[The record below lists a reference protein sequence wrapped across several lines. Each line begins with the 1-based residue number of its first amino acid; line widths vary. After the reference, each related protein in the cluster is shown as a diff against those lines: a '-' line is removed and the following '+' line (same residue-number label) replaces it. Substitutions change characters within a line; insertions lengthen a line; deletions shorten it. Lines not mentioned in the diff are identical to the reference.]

1 MDNKTTQLDFKLLVD
16 QSLNLLDSLNTALRC
31 DAIQFLLQTLKCKYP
46 EACDQVVRNLF
57 SHIAAGNDSDGGGG
71 GGTQQQ
77 ELARTKQLQLLLT
90 AKKEKKEPGTG
101 GEAEIKRENDDD
113 EAGSTDL
120 NQNFEKILCKEEFL
134 CLEEEEEDFLDDADT
149 QNSSSLQFNAG
160 NNVDALA
167 LGPGDPLD
175 LIHTGSSLLVKRKYA
190 ATFEDEDQLAE
201 DANSNSSD
209 GKLVKRKRTNNMHL
223 TVTSVRRKE
232 ARSRLGEGYIFH
244 EDSQYTMRYHHSTGE
259 FSERAF
265 KAQFR
270 ALLRIALSQHHKPF
284 LRQFYENFVVNGRLL
299 GTTPSA
305 RVLKEL
311 REQRVEEWRR
321 HRERRQLVSM
331 MKQSEQ
337 KLEEIQQEQQR
348 EEIQQQQQLEE
359 IQQQQQLEEIQRQH
373 QLPAISFGDSEL
385 ESETESQLSSAA
397 QEIMKFEE
405 FIDEGVGAGRLIDGL
420 EMELETDDMLA
431 GAGSVLDSV
440 NSASGHSSNSSSS
453 GSGSGANGNGISSG
467 VVLENNS
474 HHSHHLSSSSSAN
487 LVINGLTSSNSIS
500 NNNNNNNNNNN
511 GSLHCP
517 QLSLQTQDQTGAS
530 LKPSHHLPMSMSLEN
545 RDAKSGQALGNAN
558 VSMPSSSSGHA
569 SEIQQH
575 QQQNHYNSSNNPL
588 SMMGGMMHQQ
598 QQQHVSMQQQ
608 HQMMQGQGFPQH
620 GTSMMVNRQMPA
632 LAALSNLGDTPP
644 ISSQLNSSLE
654 LDDNDLSPDEDDDDL
669 EHDLDELEAAKQQL
683 IDGGSSS
690 STSLQAPPSQHG
702 SGSGGSGGQTP
713 GSKKNKPSYNCL
725 LCPKSYRKRKSLLD
739 HYKMHPGFCHDC
751 GQPNGN
757 TLAEVILHNR
767 TMHVKEFP
775 FVCET
780 CGESYSRKQQF
791 HAHVESHN
799 KKEIKTFPCGECG
812 VKFPQKKLQQHFE
825 ETGHKADGAICEV
838 CGEEFQS
845 KNALYQHIIR
855 VHKRDNFFE
864 CHICHNRFTL
874 KANLERHVQL
884 HTEVKRPYVCD
895 LCGSSYYTY
904 PALKEHYSNAHVDVS
919 ECKCTLCG
927 KRFGSAKSL
936 QRHLPSHSEERPHCC
951 NYCDQVGFVKII

>member
-1 MDNKTTQLDFKLLVD
+1 MEMGGFKRKLVD

-57 SHIAAGNDSDGGGG
+57 SHIAANDNGGAGGGG
-71 GGTQQQ
+71 GVGGARAQQL

-101 GEAEIKRENDDD
+101 CEAEIKRENDDE

-149 QNSSSLQFNAG
+149 QNSSSLQFHAG

-175 LIHTGSSLLVKRKYA
+175 LIQTGVSLLVKRKYA
-190 ATFEDEDQLAE
+190 ATFVDEDQLGE
-201 DANSNSSD
+201 DEEANSNSSD

-232 ARSRLGEGYIFH
+232 EHSRLGEGYVFH

-265 KAQFR
+265 KAQLR
-270 ALLRIALSQHHKPF
+270 ALLRLALSQHHKPF

-305 RVLKEL
+305 R
-311 REQRVEEWRR
+311 
-321 HRERRQLVSM
+321 
-331 MKQSEQ
+331 
-337 KLEEIQQEQQR
+337 
-348 EEIQQQQQLEE
+348 
-359 IQQQQQLEEIQRQH
+359 
-373 QLPAISFGDSEL
+373 
-385 ESETESQLSSAA
+385 LSSAA

-405 FIDEGVGAGRLIDGL
+405 FIDEGVGAGRLID
-420 EMELETDDMLA
+420 
-431 GAGSVLDSV
+431 
-440 NSASGHSSNSSSS
+440 
-453 GSGSGANGNGISSG
+453 
-467 VVLENNS
+467 
-474 HHSHHLSSSSSAN
+474 
-487 LVINGLTSSNSIS
+487 
-500 NNNNNNNNNNN
+500 
-511 GSLHCP
+511 
-517 QLSLQTQDQTGAS
+517 
-530 LKPSHHLPMSMSLEN
+530 
-545 RDAKSGQALGNAN
+545 
-558 VSMPSSSSGHA
+558 
-569 SEIQQH
+569 
-575 QQQNHYNSSNNPL
+575 
-588 SMMGGMMHQQ
+588 
-598 QQQHVSMQQQ
+598 
-608 HQMMQGQGFPQH
+608 
-620 GTSMMVNRQMPA
+620 A

-644 ISSQLNSSLE
+644 VSGQLNSSLE

-669 EHDLDELEAAKQQL
+669 DHDMDELDAAKQQL

-713 GSKKNKPSYNCL
+713 GSKKDKPSYNCL

-739 HYKMHPGFCHDC
+739 HYKMHPGYCHDC
-751 GQPNGN
+751 GQRNGN
-757 TLAEVILHNR
+757 TLEEIIHHNR

-812 VKFPQKKLQQHFE
+812 LKFPQKKLQQHFE

-884 HTEVKRPYVCD
+884 HTEIKRPYVCD
-895 LCGSSYYTY
+895 LCGSSYFTY

-951 NYCDQVGFVKII
+951 NYCDQTFKWKTHLVRHKQTMHGNEPPPPKKGKQRFPKTNEEGEMGSLPDMPGPPPVKATKKAVTSKAKAQAAAAAAAAASSQQQQPEGRRGHAHAATASLDDSGLPAAGSVQRGHGQ